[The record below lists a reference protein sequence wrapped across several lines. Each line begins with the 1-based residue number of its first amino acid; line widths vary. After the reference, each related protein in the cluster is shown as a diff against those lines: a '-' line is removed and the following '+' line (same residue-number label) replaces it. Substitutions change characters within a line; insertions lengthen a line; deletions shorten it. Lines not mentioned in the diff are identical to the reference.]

1 MPAAPPHPPCPSV
14 PFFRSKDKTACDLNI
29 IMGSQWTKPAT
40 KVEVAVDNRS
50 TQEGGVHLAFLE
62 FHHQNPVI
70 TLVIMFIIALVALY
84 LYKRYCSKWCCTRA
98 QVVSKHERIEMK
110 EMVKAIEQPPLDGLI
125 IAGVEYVPK

>member
-1 MPAAPPHPPCPSV
+1 
-14 PFFRSKDKTACDLNI
+14 
-29 IMGSQWTKPAT
+29 MGSQSTKLAT

-50 TQEGGVHLAFLE
+50 TQEGGVHLAVLE

-84 LYKRYCSKWCCTRA
+84 LYKRYCSKRCCTRA
-98 QVVSKHERIEMK
+98 QVVSKHERVEMK
-110 EMVKAIEQPPLDGLI
+110 EMKAIEAPLLDGLI